1 MKAGVIVAG
10 LAALL
15 AWAGARPARAT
26 DWPGPYDIDGG
37 RYYSEEARDYA
48 RLGLDAGGYL
58 PPSYAGRAY
67 FPSYPYA
74 TYAPN
79 YSYAAETSDYYYGA
93 YAPSQAARD
102 NMARVRLI
110 VPDDAKVWF
119 DGKETKQGGTE
130 RRFESPALTPG
141 RAYSY
146 DVKVRWRDRDGKEMT
161 RTRQVDVSA
170 NANVTVDFTAPASR

>member
-1 MKAGVIVAG
+1 MKAAVVVAG
-10 LAALL
+10 VAALL
-15 AWAGARPARAT
+15 AWAGARPARAA
-26 DWPGPYDIDGG
+26 DWPGPYDFDGG
-37 RYYSEEARDYA
+37 RWYQDEARDVS
-48 RLGLDAGGYL
+48 RMGFDGGNYYR
-58 PPSYAGRAY
+58 PFFVGRGYYPA
-67 FPSYPYA
+67 YPYA
-74 TYAPN
+74 AYAPS
-79 YSYAAETSDYYYGA
+79 YSYAAQSSDYYYGA
-93 YAPSQAARD
+93 YAPSQTAPG

-110 VPDDAKVWF
+110 VPADAKVWF

-146 DVKVRWRDRDGKEMT
+146 DVKVRWRDREGKEMT